1 MKRKNIIAAN
11 GKLKTLVWIM
21 WTKTD
26 RHTRNRFI
34 GTPEGHP
41 TLYGKHHIKWHVKG
55 IQIHEP
61 A

>member
-26 RHTRNRFI
+26 RHNRNRFI

-41 TLYGKHHIKWHVKG
+41 TFYMGSTTLSGM
-55 IQIHEP
+55 
-61 A
+61 